1 MVKTAKNTKGEGKR
15 SNASTDAKA
24 LYKPFK
30 SDVKG
35 KKYSV
40 YVKSASGGKKKINF
54 GQTGAQDWRS
64 GTASA
69 EKRKSYRARAS
80 KIKKKD
86 GSLAVKD
93 KNSANY
99 WAYHYLW

>member
-1 MVKTAKNTKGEGKR
+1 MVKTAKNTKGEG
-15 SNASTDAKA
+15 KA

>member
-1 MVKTAKNTKGEGKR
+1 MAKKTKEKSAVKQ
-15 SNASTDAKA
+15 SNGGTPKT
-24 LYKPFK
+24 LYKPK
-30 SDVKG
+30 PSSKAG
-35 KKYSV
+35 KKYMV
-40 YVKSASGGKKKINF
+40 YVKSPSGNPKLIHF
-54 GQTGAQDWRS
+54 GQKGAQDWRS

-93 KNSANY
+93 KNTANY
-99 WAYHYLW
+99 WAFNYLW

>member
-1 MVKTAKNTKGEGKR
+1 MAKEKPAKKENTKSDGKP
-15 SNASTDAKA
+15 
-24 LYKPFK
+24 LYKPFPSK
-30 SDVKG
+30 LKG

-40 YVKSASGGKKKINF
+40 YVKSASGGKKLIHF
-54 GQTGAQDWRS
+54 GQKGAQDWRS

-93 KNSANY
+93 KNTANY

>member
-1 MVKTAKNTKGEGKR
+1 MAKEKPAKKTNTKEAG
-15 SNASTDAKA
+15 KA
-24 LYKPFK
+24 LFK
-30 SDVKG
+30 TFPSKISG

-40 YVKSASGGKKKINF
+40 YVKSASGGKRLIHF
-54 GQTGAQDWRS
+54 GQKGAQDWRS

>member
-1 MVKTAKNTKGEGKR
+1 MAKKAKQAKGAVKT
-15 SNASTDAKA
+15 
-24 LYKPFK
+24 LYKPK
-30 SDVKG
+30 PSTKAG
-35 KKYSV
+35 KKYMV
-40 YVKSASGGKKKINF
+40 YVKSPSGNPKLIHF
-54 GQTGAQDWRS
+54 GQKGAQDWRS

-80 KIKKKD
+80 KIKRKD

-93 KNSANY
+93 KNTANY

>member
-1 MVKTAKNTKGEGKR
+1 MVKKAKTTKAKGEVK
-15 SNASTDAKA
+15 T
-24 LYKPFK
+24 LYKPK
-30 SDVKG
+30 PSTKAG
-35 KKYSV
+35 KKYMV
-40 YVKSASGGKKKINF
+40 YVKSPSGNPRLIHF
-54 GQTGAQDWRS
+54 GQKGAQDWRS

-86 GSLAVKD
+86 GSLAVRD
-93 KNSANY
+93 KNTANY

>member
-1 MVKTAKNTKGEGKR
+1 MPEKAKKP
-15 SNASTDAKA
+15 

-30 SDVKG
+30 SKAKG
-35 KKYSV
+35 KKMSV
-40 YVKSASGGKKKINF
+40 YVKGPNGNPKLIHF
-54 GQTGAQDWRS
+54 GAAGMDDWRS
-64 GTASA
+64 GKATAA
-69 EKRKSYRARAS
+69 QRKSYKARAGG
-80 KIKKKD
+80 IKKKD

>member
-1 MVKTAKNTKGEGKR
+1 MAKEKPAKKANTKSDG
-15 SNASTDAKA
+15 NP
-24 LYKPFK
+24 LYKPFPSK
-30 SDVKG
+30 VKG

-40 YVKSASGGKKKINF
+40 YVKSASGGKRLIHF
-54 GQTGAQDWRS
+54 GQKGAQDWRS

-93 KNSANY
+93 KNTANY